1 MDAYTNHSYVLTD
14 DTLGTTP
21 WRRQQARFQ
30 TGPNTNLL
38 LLKIV
43 RDPPGPLI
51 RGKFWI
57 DDVRLVET
65 PIEDGEPKISS
76 YLIIDTT
83 GGIDP
88 EVQHDREPADVQ
100 WVLVIG
106 LGILLIFVVLAFGA
120 VEEWSTFAF
129 EAGAGVLFLVWAG
142 TQFVSGHVKLSRN
155 PLYAPALFFFVLL
168 LAQIGLRTSAYAY
181 ITKYELLQYASYGIV
196 MLIAAESAREEN
208 LRKKFALALIV
219 FGASYAFF
227 ALAQGL
233 TSNGKIFWVYTPR
246 FNGSI
251 YGSYV
256 NHDHY
261 AGLMEMLVPFPL
273 VVSMG
278 HLLRG
283 GKRALVAFCAV
294 LMAGTIFLSGSRG
307 GMLSFLLEIVAVCH
321 PDSRAEEKSSCCTRR
336 GRSVCIGFRFPSFSR
351 QRASSWPTRNL
362 GPGIRLNITKDCLR
376 MFSHR
381 PVWGW
386 GLGTFP
392 TVYPGYRSFYTN
404 LFVNEAH
411 NDYAQLL
418 VETGLLGFGLML
430 WFLIRLYQYGLP
442 TSRRWEFKWDGAV
455 SLAALLGCTGLLL
468 HSFVDFNLQIPANAA
483 LFYVLCGL
491 AASRPLAK
499 LSKPGRSRLPG
510 DEGNGGHRI
519 SLNNGDSLA
528 RSI

>member
-1 MDAYTNHSYVLTD
+1 MKILPYVMV
-14 DTLGTTP
+14 DTADSIDLE
-21 WRRQQARFQ
+21 RR
-30 TGPNTNLL
+30 
-38 LLKIV
+38 
-43 RDPPGPLI
+43 
-51 RGKFWI
+51 RG
-57 DDVRLVET
+57 
-65 PIEDGEPKISS
+65 
-76 YLIIDTT
+76 
-83 GGIDP
+83 
-88 EVQHDREPADVQ
+88 RESAILQ
-100 WVLVIG
+100 WVFVLG
-106 LGILLIFVVLAFGA
+106 LCALLIFAVLAFGA

-129 EAGAGVLFLVWAG
+129 EAGAAVLFLVWAG
-142 TQFVSGHVKLSRN
+142 KQFVSRELTLSKN
-155 PLYAPALFFFVLL
+155 PLYPPALFFFVLL
-168 LAQIGLRTSAYAY
+168 LAQVALRRSAYGY
-181 ITKYELLQYASYGIV
+181 VTKYEVLQYVAYGIV
-196 MLIAAESAREEN
+196 LLIAAECVREEN
-208 LRKKFALALIV
+208 ARKKFALALIV
-219 FGASYAFF
+219 FGALYAFF
-227 ALAQGL
+227 ALAQQL
-233 TSNGKIFWVYTPR
+233 TSDGKFFWVYTPR
-246 FNGSI
+246 FHGSI

-294 LMAGTIFLSGSRG
+294 LMASTIFLSGSRG
-307 GMLSFLLEIVAVCH
+307 GMLSFVLEIVVFGALTLVQRRNPRVALGMVAVCVLVLAFLVFLGKGQVLERLG
-321 PDSRAEEKSSCCTRR
+321 D
-336 GRSVCIGFRFPSFSR
+336 
-351 QRASSWPTRNL
+351 L
-362 GPGIRLNITKDCLR
+362 GPGVRLTMTKDCLR

-430 WFLIRLYQYGLP
+430 WFLVRLYRYGLP
-442 TSRRWEFKWDGAV
+442 TSRRWEFKWDGVV

-491 AASRPLAK
+491 AASPLAK
-499 LSKPGRSRLPG
+499 LSKSGRSRSPG
-510 DEGNGGHRI
+510 DEESGGRRTPPDNGN
-519 SLNNGDSLA
+519 LLA